1 MGEQGLTNAD
11 FAAILDT
18 AVSPYSIVDDA
29 GTVIWV
35 SSSIT
40 ELTGWL
46 PEEIVGRNMLEFLD
60 EPSQI
65 AVVDSLSRFTEASA
79 EDPRWL
85 GVGLL
90 ISVVCKSGEL
100 VDVVASSVTSS
111 RTGVPGLVVQMT
123 RGAPQR
129 HLHRAVGVMAAGGEL
144 EDVLGHL
151 SAMVA
156 SEIAGAIVEIAW
168 GWDGARFAGVSRTGV
183 DLLTRDDVDPPGDR
197 PWVTTLL
204 EGTARFHDDVDTLR
218 PAMAARAH
226 ELGIIGCWLHPVTV
240 DPGEPP
246 TAVVVVWRTR
256 KVDRTSFTTQ
266 FVERGFDVVALA
278 LQWHRGREALQQ
290 EATHDTLTGL
300 ANRRALLESLAS
312 SHDGTVLFCDLDK
325 FKPVNDEHGHAVGDR
340 VLRIVGE
347 RLERAVRPTDVVARY
362 GGDEFVVH
370 CPGLV
375 GPEEIDG
382 LVGRLTDAVA
392 APIVVDGAVIRIGIS
407 IGAAPMDD
415 DALTVA
421 ADRMREAKQRTRM

>member
-1 MGEQGLTNAD
+1 VGDGGLTDAD

-18 AVSPYSIVDDA
+18 AVSPYSIVDDD
-29 GTVIWV
+29 GTVLWV

-40 ELTGWL
+40 ELTGWARD
-46 PEEIVGRNMLEFLD
+46 EIVGHNMLEFLD

-79 EDPRWL
+79 QDPRWL

-90 ISVVCKSGEL
+90 ISVVCKDGQL
-100 VDVVASSVTSS
+100 VDCVASSVTSS
-111 RTGVPGLVVQMT
+111 RTGVNGLVVQMT

-129 HLHRAVGVMAAGGEL
+129 HLHRAVGAMASGGEL
-144 EDVLGHL
+144 HDVLAHL

-168 GWDGARFAGVSRTGV
+168 DWDGDRFADVSRTGV
-183 DLLTRDDVDPPGDR
+183 DLLTRDDGTGDR
-197 PWVTTLL
+197 PWVATLA
-204 EGTARFHDDVDTLR
+204 EGESRFHDDVTTLS
-218 PAMAARAH
+218 PVMAARAR
-226 ELGIIGCWLHPVTV
+226 ELGIIGSWIHPVAV
-240 DPGEPP
+240 GPGEPP
-246 TAVVVVWRTR
+246 TAAVVVWRTR

-278 LQWHRGREALQQ
+278 LQWHRGREALEQ

-300 ANRRALLESLAS
+300 ANRRALLESLAAPG
-312 SHDGTVLFCDLDK
+312 DGTVLFCDLDK
-325 FKPVNDEHGHAVGDR
+325 FKPVNDEHGHSVGDR
-340 VLRIVGE
+340 VLLIVGE

-375 GPEEIDG
+375 GAEEIDG
-382 LVGRLTDAVA
+382 LVARLHDAVA

-407 IGAAPMDD
+407 IGAAPMND
-415 DALTVA
+415 DAITVA
-421 ADRMREAKQRTRM
+421 ADRMRAAKRRSRM